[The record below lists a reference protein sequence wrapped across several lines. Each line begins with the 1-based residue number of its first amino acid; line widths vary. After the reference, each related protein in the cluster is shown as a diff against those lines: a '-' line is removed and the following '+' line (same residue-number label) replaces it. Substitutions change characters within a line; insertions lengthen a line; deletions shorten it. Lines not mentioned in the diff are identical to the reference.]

1 MRQLCNKRILTI
13 AMSLFITSCSTANPG
28 FEKPVS
34 SMGTAGRPILA
45 TSNDNRGKVIAVLW
59 NDAEY
64 GYVHIEKAVDAQEP
78 NDHPI
83 AFTSEQIQLALS
95 ELQFQQGEKKPKPLF
110 TEAEL
115 KDISGPIAEGLARA
129 EPDQDITFAATG
141 RPGGVLNLLTERSV
155 TTGRVFY
162 KDDQLNIVF
171 GLIREPFEDQFRAT
185 GVLRPFI
192 PGSRQGPLKTTKVT
206 VLPTKGVDYAAA
218 ERTDWI
224 QMAPYAWS
232 EKPVED
238 KLPAGIP
245 AAPVADASPPASAPT
260 STAGSATNAPSAA
273 VGSTA
278 PVVTRPPAAPAAPA
292 APTARSPSTPVVSS
306 ASGSSSAGSS
316 PVATESEAAY
326 YGRFEGRLKTLRQL
340 REQGLITEQE
350 YQQKRR
356 AILEEL

>member
-1 MRQLCNKRILTI
+1 MRQLCSKRILTI
-13 AMSLFITSCSTANPG
+13 AMSLFITSCSTANPS

-34 SMGTAGRPILA
+34 SMGTGGRPILA
-45 TSNDNRGKVIAVLW
+45 TGNDERGKVIAVLW

-64 GYVHIEKAVDAQEP
+64 GYVHIEKAVGAQEP

-83 AFTSEQIQLALS
+83 AFTPEQIQLALS

-115 KDISGPIAEGLARA
+115 KDISVPIAEGLARA

-162 KDDQLNIVF
+162 KNDRLNIVF
-171 GLIREPFEDQFRAT
+171 GLIRESFEDQFRAT
-185 GVLRPFI
+185 GVLRPFT
-192 PGSRQGPLKTTKVT
+192 PGSRQAPLETTKVT
-206 VLPTKGVDYAAA
+206 VLPAKGVDYAAA
-218 ERTDWI
+218 ERKDWI

-232 EKPVED
+232 EKPVEET
-238 KLPAGIP
+238 LPAGIP
-245 AAPVADASPPASAPT
+245 AAPVAGVSPPASAH
-260 STAGSATNAPSAA
+260 TATAASAANAPSAA
-273 VGSTA
+273 VSTA
-278 PVVTRPPAAPAAPA
+278 PVVTRPPV
-292 APTARSPSTPVVSS
+292 APTARSPSTVTSS

-316 PVATESEAAY
+316 AVATESEEAY
-326 YGRFEGRLKTLRQL
+326 YGRFEARLKTLRKL

>member
-1 MRQLCNKRILTI
+1 MRRFFNKKFLMI
-13 AMSLFITSCSTANPG
+13 AISLFITSCSTANPS
-28 FEKPVS
+28 FERPVS
-34 SMGTAGRPILA
+34 SMGTGGRPIL
-45 TSNDNRGKVIAVLW
+45 TTGNDERGKVIAVLW
-59 NDAEY
+59 SDAEN

-78 NDHPI
+78 NNHPI

-110 TEAEL
+110 TEGEL

-129 EPDQDITFAATG
+129 EPNQDITFAATG

-185 GVLRPFI
+185 GVLRPFT
-192 PGSRQGPLKTTKVT
+192 PGSRQAPLETTSLT
-206 VLPTKGVDYAAA
+206 VLPVKGVDYAAA
-218 ERTDWI
+218 GRTDWI

-238 KLPAGIP
+238 KLPSGIP
-245 AAPVADASPPASAPT
+245 AAPVADASSAASPASAR
-260 STAGSATNAPSAA
+260 TATAASAVSAPSS
-273 VGSTA
+273 VGAA
-278 PVVTRPPAAPAAPA
+278 PVVTRPPAAPERS
-292 APTARSPSTPVVSS
+292 TVTSPSTVASR

-316 PVATESEAAY
+316 AGATESEEAY
-326 YGRFEGRLKTLRQL
+326 YGRFEARLKTLRKL
-340 REQGLITEQE
+340 REEGLISEQE

-356 AILEEL
+356 AILDEL